1 MVFPGWLRRRRVAT
15 ARRDCRDRALGVAQ
29 FSCGL
34 QVNERRGSIAARESH
49 QAAVVMDHSTGFA
62 PRGGAERVVKV
73 DCGLGIAP
81 RGVLENAAIQCGA
94 SEPVIALE
102 ARV

>member
-1 MVFPGWLRRRRVAT
+1 
-15 ARRDCRDRALGVAQ
+15 
-29 FSCGL
+29 
-34 QVNERRGSIAARESH
+34 
-49 QAAVVMDHSTGFA
+49 MDHSAGFA

-73 DCGLGIAP
+73 DCGLGIVP

-102 ARV
+102 RTGVITKGLVGPPECLEGQGSVEVALGRVLRPMRCRRGRR